1 MQFHAENGACTR
13 RRRPQVAPRTF
24 TAVISVISVLAAVDV
39 AAADQFPSKRIT
51 LVLPFGVGSPPDT
64 LGRLIAQSLSTRL
77 GQSVVVMNRPGAG
90 STIATKEVATATP
103 DGYTLLQVNSA
114 LAYAPLLFPNVGYDP
129 RTSFIPIAGIASWPL
144 MLVIN
149 ADLPVSSVQGL
160 VAYAKANAGKVNI
173 GHTLGSPP
181 QVLAEMFRKTTGA
194 PVNAVPYPQPPQLM
208 GDLVSGQIQA
218 SFLAGAGL
226 ISLVKNGKLK
236 TLAVTSGKRFG
247 ALPDVPTVGE
257 AGLLALSYDPTD
269 WTGIVAPAG
278 TPRPVVATLSAAILE
293 SLSSAEVQA
302 SIRLQGADVMALA
315 EPQFAAF
322 VADELSK
329 WPTRFREAGVGSK

>member
-1 MQFHAENGACTR
+1 MQFEPVNDPCHR
-13 RRRPQVAPRTF
+13 RCLVLIAPRALA
-24 TAVISVISVLAAVDV
+24 AVISAITSLAAIDV
-39 AAADQFPSKRIT
+39 ASADQFPSKRIT
-51 LVLPFGVGSPPDT
+51 IVLPFGVGSPPDT
-64 LGRLIAQSLSTRL
+64 LGRLIAQSLSTRFS
-77 GQSVVVMNRPGAG
+77 QSVVVLNRPGAG

-129 RTSFIPIAGIASWPL
+129 RTSFTPIAGIASWPL
-144 MLVIN
+144 MLLVN
-149 ADLPVSSVQGL
+149 ADLPVNSAQDL
-160 VAYAKANAGKVNI
+160 VSYAKANPGKVNI

-194 PVNAVPYPQPPQLM
+194 PVNAVPYPQPPQLTA
-208 GDLVSGQIQA
+208 DLVSGQIQA
-218 SFLAGAGL
+218 SFLAGAGQ
-226 ISLVKNGKLK
+226 ISLVKDGKLK
-236 TLAVTSGKRFG
+236 ALAVTAGKRFV

-257 AGLLALSYDPTD
+257 VGLPALSYDPTD
-269 WTGIVAPAG
+269 WTSIVAPVG
-278 TPRPVVATLSAAILE
+278 TPRNVVATLNAAVLE
-293 SLSSAEVQA
+293 SLSSPEVLA

-329 WPTRFREAGVGSK
+329 WPARFRDAGIGSK

>member
-1 MQFHAENGACTR
+1 MQFQSKNGACTR
-13 RRRPQVAPRTF
+13 RCRSQIAPHTL
-24 TAVISVISVLAAVDV
+24 TAVVAVIAGLAAIEV

-90 STIATKEVATATP
+90 STIATKEVSTATP

-129 RTSFIPIAGIASWPL
+129 RTSFTPIAGIASWPL
-144 MLVIN
+144 MLLVN
-149 ADLPVSSVQGL
+149 ADLPVSSAQDL
-160 VAYAKANAGKVNI
+160 VGYAKANPGKVNI

-194 PVNAVPYPQPPQLM
+194 PVNAVAYPQPPQLTA
-208 GDLVSGQIQA
+208 DLVSGRIQA
-218 SFLAGAGL
+218 SFLAGAGQ
-226 ISLVKNGKLK
+226 ISLVKDGKLK
-236 TLAVTSGKRFG
+236 ALAVTAGKRFV

-257 AGLLALSYDPTD
+257 AGLPALSYDPTD
-269 WTGIVAPAG
+269 WTGIVAPTG
-278 TPRPVVATLSAAILE
+278 TPRNVVATLNAAVLE
-293 SLSSAEVQA
+293 SLSSPEVQA
-302 SIRLQGADVMALA
+302 SIRLQGADVMALS

-329 WPTRFREAGVGSK
+329 WPARFRDAGIGSK